1 MLSRKRRSKIRR
13 RIKHTRRHGTRAK
26 AKGGAKARAKAAS
39 KRKGGRAQTSGTY
52 GCVFYDPPLLCE
64 GETKRREQGISKL
77 MRVSSM
83 QEEMREINQVQKVVT
98 DIDPRGEYF
107 LVQGIKSCHPAPL
120 DEVTDKPK
128 FDEICYNL
136 VRKGIKAENV
146 NKKLNELSILNIPY
160 GGKDLDDYLQ
170 EHMSAKN
177 SMSARK
183 EMFVKTN
190 TALIKL
196 LKNGIRPLLSAHLF
210 HNDLKAGN
218 ILVDSLF
225 QARVIDW
232 GLAFSFTENAQTR
245 QVPHRL
251 MQYNSIIYNW
261 PISQLLFNQARGRTG
276 DNATIATEIL
286 KKALNQKGHIYH
298 LNKLFTAL
306 DLKPQSK
313 TPPVLVG
320 VDPRLVNTVAVLHE
334 YLLAVLNKYK
344 PSLNV
349 SIDLYR
355 FFTEVYSKNVDMYGF
370 FTLYEF
376 FVLKKELLPLELSE
390 QVKTFLKRY
399 CFSTEFAT
407 KPYYDLSD
415 KVVNPEIINALEAFN
430 KCCTETG
437 PMVLAQ
443 SSSSQ
448 MRKPMPMPMPMPVP
462 VPVPSY
468 FMQPNGTLSQ
478 S

>member
-1 MLSRKRRSKIRR
+1 
-13 RIKHTRRHGTRAK
+13 
-26 AKGGAKARAKAAS
+26 
-39 KRKGGRAQTSGTY
+39 
-52 GCVFYDPPLLCE
+52 
-64 GETKRREQGISKL
+64 
-77 MRVSSM
+77 
-83 QEEMREINQVQKVVT
+83 
-98 DIDPRGEYF
+98 
-107 LVQGIKSCHPAPL
+107 
-120 DEVTDKPK
+120 
-128 FDEICYNL
+128 
-136 VRKGIKAENV
+136 
-146 NKKLNELSILNIPY
+146 
-160 GGKDLDDYLQ
+160 
-170 EHMSAKN
+170 
-177 SMSARK
+177 
-183 EMFVKTN
+183 
-190 TALIKL
+190 L
-196 LKNGIRPLLSAHLF
+196 LKSAIRPLLSAHLF

-245 QVPHRL
+245 QVPERL

-320 VDPRLVNTVAVLHE
+320 IDPRLVNTVAVLHE

-344 PSLNV
+344 PKENV

-355 FFTEVYSKNVDMYGF
+355 FFTEVFSKNVDMYGF

-376 FVLKKELLPLELSE
+376 FVLNEKKELLPPELSE
-390 QVKTFLKRY
+390 QVKKFLKRY

-407 KPYYDLSD
+407 KPYYELSD

-430 KCCTETG
+430 TCCTETG
-437 PMVLAQ
+437 PMVLSQ

-448 MRKPMPMPMPMPVP
+448 MPKPRPMPMPMTMSKPMPTTMSKP
-462 VPVPSY
+462 FPSY
-468 FMQPNGTLSQ
+468 IMQPNGIPSQ